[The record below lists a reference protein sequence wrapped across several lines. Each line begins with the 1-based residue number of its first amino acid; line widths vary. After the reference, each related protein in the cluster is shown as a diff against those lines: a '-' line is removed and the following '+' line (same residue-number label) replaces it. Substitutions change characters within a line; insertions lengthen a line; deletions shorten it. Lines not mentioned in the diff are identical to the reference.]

1 MVQILQANKV
11 NLRNLIDRFQIQQ
24 VDDEQFFPEWQTD
37 LPEISEQEKQA
48 LDKIRRGYF
57 HLLQSPPLLERTVQL
72 SVLAPLFFL
81 ADFYLPPF
89 EIQTEQSI
97 EIQEEDEDVIIRGQ
111 LDIVLLREG
120 FWIVVIESKRSEFS
134 VEAGIAQLLAYSLA
148 SPPNDRPVYGLVTTG
163 GEFLFT
169 KLLKSPS
176 PKYGTSNQFV
186 LRRKENELYDVFRI
200 LKRLAQL

>member
-1 MVQILQANKV
+1 MVETIQANRI
-11 NLRNLIDRFQIQQ
+11 NLRDLIDRFQMQQ
-24 VDDEQFFPEWQTD
+24 VDDEQFFPEWQTN
-37 LPEISEQEKQA
+37 LPDITEPEKQA

-72 SVLAPLFFL
+72 SVIAPLFFL

-97 EIQEEDEDVIIRGQ
+97 EIETEDEDAIVRGQ
-111 LDIVLLREG
+111 LDIVLLKEG
-120 FWIVVIESKRSEFS
+120 FWVVVIESKRSSFS

-148 SPPNDRPVYGLVTTG
+148 SPPNDCAVYGLVTTG

-169 KLLKSPS
+169 KLVKSAVPQ
-176 PKYGTSNQFV
+176 YATSDQFV